1 MKTAVIGSFLI
12 AILHSILFYGQKLGL
27 SVFLFCI
34 ALGFFVLTILEK
46 NNKIKNRKALILS
59 VPIILISAT
68 YFIFNNSFFNF
79 INIFVLTILFALM
92 IILAVFE
99 KSSLKLLIYKIFSLI
114 LGSIEFF
121 EEAVGSIIEAV
132 VGVFKKRDK
141 SKTKNVKI
149 GKIIKGLI
157 VTIPIL
163 IVVLILLSSAD
174 SIFSNKLKD
183 MLSTVFSFGILE
195 SETYI
200 NLFFRLIIIIGI
212 TIYFIAIL
220 YNILEDKFCEKD
232 VSETKPWKIDTIIG
246 NTILTVLNL
255 VYLIFCYIQ
264 ISVLFMKIGDMQ
276 NFNYASYAR
285 QGFFQLMAVSII
297 NFIIIL
303 ITSKRK
309 EENKKINYTKIM
321 NLLLAVFTLIILFSS
336 FYRMYLYEQAYGY
349 TFLRLMVYV
358 ALITEII
365 LIIPTIMYILNL
377 NINLTKTYFVV
388 IMLMYILVNYVNIDY
403 MIAKKNIDRY
413 FEDENYEL
421 DMNYL
426 QTLSID
432 ATEQILR
439 LENVEDEN
447 VSNQLNYYL
456 YKVESE
462 TQDINLQNFNI
473 NRIIAKRQLKNIDN

>member
-68 YFIFNNSFFNF
+68 YFIFNNAFFNF
-79 INIFVLTILFALM
+79 INIFVLIILFALM

-183 MLSTVFSFGILE
+183 MLSTVFSFGIFE

-255 VYLIFCYIQ
+255 VYLVFCYIQ

-349 TFLRLMVYV
+349 TFLRLMVYF

-473 NRIIAKRQLKNIDN
+473 NRIIAKRQLI

>member
-79 INIFVLTILFALM
+79 INIFVLIILFALM

-132 VGVFKKRDK
+132 VGVFKKQNK

-183 MLSTVFSFGILE
+183 MLSTVFSFSIFE

-349 TFLRLMVYV
+349 TFLRLMVYF

-462 TQDINLQNFNI
+462 TQDINLQNFNV
-473 NRIIAKRQLKNIDN
+473 NRIIAKRQLI

>member
-68 YFIFNNSFFNF
+68 YFIFNNAFFNF
-79 INIFVLTILFALM
+79 INIFVLIILFALM

-183 MLSTVFSFGILE
+183 MLSTVFSFGIFE

-255 VYLIFCYIQ
+255 VYLVFCYIQ

-349 TFLRLMVYV
+349 TFLRLMVYF

-462 TQDINLQNFNI
+462 TQDINLQNFNV
-473 NRIIAKRQLKNIDN
+473 NRIIAKRQLI

>member
-68 YFIFNNSFFNF
+68 YFIFNNAFFNF
-79 INIFVLTILFALM
+79 INIFVLIILFALM

-183 MLSTVFSFGILE
+183 MLSTVFSFGIFE

-255 VYLIFCYIQ
+255 VYLVFCYIQ

-349 TFLRLMVYV
+349 TFLRLMVYF

-388 IMLMYILVNYVNIDY
+388 IMLMYILVNYVNID
-403 MIAKKNIDRY
+403 I
-413 FEDENYEL
+413 
-421 DMNYL
+421 
-426 QTLSID
+426 
-432 ATEQILR
+432 
-439 LENVEDEN
+439 
-447 VSNQLNYYL
+447 
-456 YKVESE
+456 
-462 TQDINLQNFNI
+462 
-473 NRIIAKRQLKNIDN
+473 

>member
-1 MKTAVIGSFLI
+1 METAVIGSFLI

-68 YFIFNNSFFNF
+68 YFIFNNAFFNF
-79 INIFVLTILFALM
+79 INIFVLIILFALM

-183 MLSTVFSFGILE
+183 MLSTVFSFGIFE

-220 YNILEDKFCEKD
+220 YNILEDKFGEKD
-232 VSETKPWKIDTIIG
+232 VSETKPWKIDIIIG

-255 VYLIFCYIQ
+255 VYLVFCYIQ

-349 TFLRLMVYV
+349 TFLRLMVYF

-473 NRIIAKRQLKNIDN
+473 NRIIAKRQLI

>member
-79 INIFVLTILFALM
+79 INIFVLIILFALM

-132 VGVFKKRDK
+132 VGVFKKQNK

-183 MLSTVFSFGILE
+183 MLSTVFSFSIFE

-349 TFLRLMVYV
+349 TFLRLMVYF

-473 NRIIAKRQLKNIDN
+473 NRIIAKRQLI

>member
-1 MKTAVIGSFLI
+1 METAVIGSFLI

-68 YFIFNNSFFNF
+68 YFIFNNAFFNF
-79 INIFVLTILFALM
+79 INIFVLIILFALM

-183 MLSTVFSFGILE
+183 MLSTVFSFGIFE

-255 VYLIFCYIQ
+255 VYLVFCYIQ

-349 TFLRLMVYV
+349 TFLRLMVYF

-473 NRIIAKRQLKNIDN
+473 NRIIAKRQLI

>member
-1 MKTAVIGSFLI
+1 
-12 AILHSILFYGQKLGL
+12 
-27 SVFLFCI
+27 
-34 ALGFFVLTILEK
+34 
-46 NNKIKNRKALILS
+46 
-59 VPIILISAT
+59 
-68 YFIFNNSFFNF
+68 
-79 INIFVLTILFALM
+79 M

-183 MLSTVFSFGILE
+183 MLSTVFSFGIFE

-255 VYLIFCYIQ
+255 VYLVFCYIQ

-349 TFLRLMVYV
+349 TFLRLMVYF

-473 NRIIAKRQLKNIDN
+473 NRIIAKRQLI

>member
-68 YFIFNNSFFNF
+68 YFIFNNAFFNF
-79 INIFVLTILFALM
+79 INIFVLIILFALM

-183 MLSTVFSFGILE
+183 MLSTVFSFGIFE

-220 YNILEDKFCEKD
+220 YNILEDKFCKKD
-232 VSETKPWKIDTIIG
+232 VSETKPWKIDIIIG

-255 VYLIFCYIQ
+255 VYLVFCYIQ

-349 TFLRLMVYV
+349 TFLRLMVYF

-473 NRIIAKRQLKNIDN
+473 NRIIAKRQLI

>member
-68 YFIFNNSFFNF
+68 YFIFNNSFFYF
-79 INIFVLTILFALM
+79 MNILILTILFALM
-92 IILAVFE
+92 IILALFE
-99 KSSLKLLIYKIFSLI
+99 KSSLKLLIYKVFSLI

-121 EEAVGSIIEAV
+121 EEAVGSIIETI
-132 VGVFKKRDK
+132 VGVFKKQEK
-141 SKTKNVKI
+141 SKTKNVKVR
-149 GKIIKGLI
+149 KIIKGLI
-157 VTIPIL
+157 ITIPIL

-174 SIFSNKLKD
+174 SIFSNELKNI
-183 MLSTVFSFGILE
+183 LSTVFSSGIFE

-232 VSETKPWKIDTIIG
+232 ISETKPWKIDTIIG

-255 VYLIFCYIQ
+255 VYLVFCYIQ

-303 ITSKRK
+303 VTSKRK
-309 EENKKINYTKIM
+309 KENKKLNYTKIM
-321 NLLLAVFTLIILFSS
+321 NLLLAGFTLIILFSS

-349 TFLRLMVYV
+349 TFLRLMVYF

-365 LIIPTIMYILNL
+365 LIIPTIMYILDL

-403 MIAKKNIDRY
+403 IIAKKNIDRY

-421 DMNYL
+421 DMSYL

-447 VSNQLNYYL
+447 ISNQVKYYL

-462 TQDINLQNFNI
+462 TKDINLQNFNI
-473 NRIIAKRQLKNIDN
+473 NRIIAKRQLM

>member
-68 YFIFNNSFFNF
+68 YFIFNNAFFNF
-79 INIFVLTILFALM
+79 INIFVLIILFALM

-183 MLSTVFSFGILE
+183 MLSTVFSFGIFE

-232 VSETKPWKIDTIIG
+232 VSETKPWKIDIIIG

-255 VYLIFCYIQ
+255 VYLVFCYIQ

-349 TFLRLMVYV
+349 TFLRLMVYF

-473 NRIIAKRQLKNIDN
+473 NRIIAKRQLI

>member
-68 YFIFNNSFFNF
+68 YFIFNNAFFNF
-79 INIFVLTILFALM
+79 INIFVLIILFALM

-183 MLSTVFSFGILE
+183 MLSTVFSFGIFE

-255 VYLIFCYIQ
+255 VYLVFCYIQ

-285 QGFFQLMAVSII
+285 QGFFQLMVVSII

-349 TFLRLMVYV
+349 TFLRLMVYF

-473 NRIIAKRQLKNIDN
+473 NRIIAKRQLI

>member
-68 YFIFNNSFFNF
+68 YFIFNNAFFNF
-79 INIFVLTILFALM
+79 INIFVLIILFALM

-183 MLSTVFSFGILE
+183 MLSTVFSFGIFE

-255 VYLIFCYIQ
+255 VYLVFCYIQ

-285 QGFFQLMAVSII
+285 QGFFQLMVVSII

-349 TFLRLMVYV
+349 TFLRLMVYF

-388 IMLMYILVNYVNIDY
+388 IMLMYILVYYVNIDY

-473 NRIIAKRQLKNIDN
+473 NRIIAKRQLI

>member
-1 MKTAVIGSFLI
+1 METAVIGSFLI

-68 YFIFNNSFFNF
+68 YFIFNNAFFNF
-79 INIFVLTILFALM
+79 INIFVLIILFALM

-183 MLSTVFSFGILE
+183 MLSTVFSFGIFE

-255 VYLIFCYIQ
+255 VYLVFCYIQ

-321 NLLLAVFTLIILFSS
+321 NLLLAVFT
-336 FYRMYLYEQAYGY
+336 
-349 TFLRLMVYV
+349 
-358 ALITEII
+358 
-365 LIIPTIMYILNL
+365 
-377 NINLTKTYFVV
+377 
-388 IMLMYILVNYVNIDY
+388 
-403 MIAKKNIDRY
+403 
-413 FEDENYEL
+413 
-421 DMNYL
+421 
-426 QTLSID
+426 
-432 ATEQILR
+432 
-439 LENVEDEN
+439 
-447 VSNQLNYYL
+447 
-456 YKVESE
+456 
-462 TQDINLQNFNI
+462 
-473 NRIIAKRQLKNIDN
+473 